1 MRRRIVARM
10 LPADIPQTDHLLE
23 LVEMRGIPSITI
35 SLPSSPV
42 PADHERIR
50 LQLRDLIDDAD
61 RQAKETSV
69 GRPEREAAIAR
80 LRSVLDDD
88 DFWTHQSRS
97 LVLLAS
103 AERLETFRLANRL
116 TARATVSDRFDTGP
130 LLRAVTFPR
139 RAFVVQISRGGAR
152 LTEFGADHGLAERD
166 LSLPSDHGLIL
177 EEADNGGHA
186 DFPRPQGSTG
196 DRLERERFCR
206 VVQDEV
212 VRIVPRD
219 VPVILCVSTDL
230 EPAYRAVNTHPAL
243 LEPAIDAHPDSLGD
257 DDLEERAR
265 SILDRHEEDVLAAW
279 RERFGSLEAQGLA
292 TTSLDDVAVAAD
304 QQGRAGVGD
313 DQHGFQPAQGAVAA
327 PVLGQLYRGAGQ
339 VALELG
345 QRAFEALEQGE
356 GVGGAAGEPGQDL
369 VVVETPYLAGV
380 AFHHRL
386 AEGDLAVAAQGDLAV
401 LADAEN
407 GGGVQVAVHSQ
418 PRVMLRPVHRKYQI
432 YQQPGR

>member
-166 LSLPSDHGLIL
+166 LAAPGLVEHDHVALAGGLHGGEVHRVAGDGDQVDGPGGERVGRVADAGEQQQVLHDPGEPPGAALHRGQRRAHDRGHLLGL
-177 EEADNGGHA
+177 EDLEVARDRGQGVLQLVGDRRDQLA
-186 DFPRPQGSTG
+186 LVGVERPQ
-196 DRLERERFCR
+196 
-206 VVQDEV
+206 
-212 VRIVPRD
+212 
-219 VPVILCVSTDL
+219 
-230 EPAYRAVNTHPAL
+230 L
-243 LEPAIDAHPDSLGD
+243 LHHG
-257 DDLEERAR
+257 
-265 SILDRHEEDVLAAW
+265 VLA
-279 RERFGSLEAQGLA
+279 LEGPRVEHDPAEVLPDVEGRGPLGLGP
-292 TTSLDDVAVAAD
+292 LRVA
-304 QQGRAGVGD
+304 
-313 DQHGFQPAQGAVAA
+313 GA
-327 PVLGQLYRGAGQ
+327 P
-339 VALELG
+339 G
-345 QRAFEALEQGE
+345 QREVAEVGLPDPDRDEQ
-356 GVGGAAGEPGQDL
+356 Q
-369 VVVETPYLAGV
+369 
-380 AFHHRL
+380 
-386 AEGDLAVAAQGDLAV
+386 
-401 LADAEN
+401 
-407 GGGVQVAVHSQ
+407 
-418 PRVMLRPVHRKYQI
+418 
-432 YQQPGR
+432 